1 MLQYRDERLSATIR
15 DELSATILR
24 ELEFPGALVTIIE
37 VELTQKRD
45 SATIHVSILPDAQ
58 GPKILKRLNGA
69 SGMLRHF
76 LLKKLPIK
84 VIPEL
89 HFKIDRG
96 AQNAAAVEKALID
109 QPLPDETASED

>member
-1 MLQYRDERLSATIR
+1 MLYRDERLSAQIR

-24 ELEFPGALVTIIE
+24 EMEFPGSLVTITQ

-45 SATIHVSILPDAQ
+45 AANVLISVLPDEKAAHV
-58 GPKILKRLNGA
+58 LRRLNGA

-76 LLKKLPIK
+76 LVKKLAIK

-89 HFKIDRG
+89 FFKPDRG
-96 AQNAAAVEKALID
+96 VQNAAAVEKALIKAHREEKR
-109 QPLPDETASED
+109 PM